1 MKIVTWNLRCLWS
14 GDGINA
20 FLHRAG
26 MIYEKI
32 DKEKPELIAFQ
43 EVVAESLAF
52 LRKIFPEY
60 IFFGQMRSEN
70 YDGEG
75 LCIAIRKDAFDFL
88 GGETFWLSPTPYIA
102 GTRFKKQSNCP
113 RICVYT
119 LVRHKT
125 TGQCFRIYNIHLDH
139 ESDEARQFG
148 LQCVIKYMEQ
158 QAEKQEACDVLL
170 GDFNAEPESGVM
182 QMQNERK
189 EWIEVTT
196 SITETFHGF
205 GKVHNCKI
213 DYIFLS
219 RAFKQKIVS
228 ECTWTDCH
236 EGIYLSDHY
245 PVCIELEL

>member
-32 DKEKPELIAFQ
+32 DREKPEIIAFQ
-43 EVVAESLAF
+43 EVVAESLTF

-60 IFFGQMRSEN
+60 IFLGQMRSEN

-75 LCIAIRKDAFDFL
+75 LYTAVRKDIFDVL

-102 GTRFKKQSNCP
+102 GSRFEKQSDCP

-125 TGQCFRIYNIHLDH
+125 GGTGCETGTDGISCHGLDL
-139 ESDEARQFG
+139 S
-148 LQCVIKYMEQ
+148 V
-158 QAEKQEACDVLL
+158 V
-170 GDFNAEPESGVM
+170 
-182 QMQNERK
+182 
-189 EWIEVTT
+189 
-196 SITETFHGF
+196 
-205 GKVHNCKI
+205 
-213 DYIFLS
+213 FLS
-219 RAFKQKIVS
+219 LQ
-228 ECTWTDCH
+228 T
-236 EGIYLSDHY
+236 L
-245 PVCIELEL
+245 